1 MARTT
6 PRPRDQALEIARRL
20 RERFI
25 SPEAQ
30 EVARSAFANLME
42 TAAQPEESRTSKM
55 LWGKSEGN
63 TLAEKIR
70 LREGI
75 ELPTDEKP
83 FSAEEKQKA
92 RAILELFR
100 QQTGLKPEREN

>member
-6 PRPRDQALEIARRL
+6 PRPREQALEIARRL
-20 RERFI
+20 REKFI
-25 SPEAQ
+25 SPEVQ
-30 EVARSAFANLME
+30 EAARAAYDNLLE
-42 TAAQPEESRTSKM
+42 TAAQPETKTSKM
-55 LWGKSEGN
+55 TWGKSEGN

-75 ELPTDEKP
+75 ELPSDEKP